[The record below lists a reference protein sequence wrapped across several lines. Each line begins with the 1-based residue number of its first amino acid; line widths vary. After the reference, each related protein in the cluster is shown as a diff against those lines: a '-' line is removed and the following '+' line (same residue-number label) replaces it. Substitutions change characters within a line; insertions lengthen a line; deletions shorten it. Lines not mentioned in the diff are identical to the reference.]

1 MDQQQQHQQQEVVEG
16 DAVVER
22 PRSAVLVG
30 CTAASMATTAVG
42 IFAGIFLHPGMLL
55 LLVLGNAASMALALR
70 FGYLPEAAKAP
81 GVKTM
86 AVPVIQI
93 HPPKIV
99 TEL

>member
-1 MDQQQQHQQQEVVEG
+1 MECDQQQQGVEVG
-16 DAVVER
+16 TVVER
-22 PRSAVLVG
+22 PRGAVLLG
-30 CTAASMATTAVG
+30 CTAASVATTAVG

-70 FGYLPEAAKAP
+70 FGYLPEPTKKAP
-81 GVKTM
+81 GGKAM
-86 AVPVIQI
+86 AVPVIHI